1 MNTKN
6 IVILA
11 LLAGIGV
18 VLHTVMP
25 SFLGIKP
32 DMMLAMMFLGIILIP
47 EIKSVM
53 LLAIVTGVLSALTT
67 SFPMGQIPNI
77 IDKPI
82 TALVFFGLFLA
93 LKKYRNSIV
102 SIGVLTAVGTLISG
116 TVFLGAASFLVG
128 LPGGAPFTA
137 LFVAGVLPAVA
148 LNTVIMVILYP
159 VAQSIVKRTQLTS
172 PSVIQK

>member
-6 IVILA
+6 LVVLS

-25 SFLGIKP
+25 AFLTIKP

-53 LLAIVTGVLSALTT
+53 LLSIVTGGLSALTT
-67 SFPMGQIPNI
+67 GFPGGQLPNI

-82 TALVFFGLFLA
+82 TALIFFGLFLA
-93 LKKYRNSIV
+93 LKKFSTSIISV
-102 SIGVLTAVGTLISG
+102 AVLTAIGTLVSG
-116 TVFLGAASFLVG
+116 SVFLGAAHFIVG
-128 LPGGAPFTA
+128 LPSSFTV
-137 LFVAGVLPAVA
+137 LFAAGVLPAIA
-148 LNTVIMVILYP
+148 LNTIIMVILYP
-159 VAQSIVKRTQLTS
+159 VALSIVKRTKLQS
-172 PSVIQK
+172 SVVISK

>member
-25 SFLGIKP
+25 AFLTIKP
-32 DMMLAMMFLGIILIP
+32 DMMLAMMFLGIVLIP

-67 SFPMGQIPNI
+67 GFPGGQVPNI

-82 TALVFFGLFLA
+82 TALVFFGLYLA
-93 LKKYRNSIV
+93 LKKYQNSIV
-102 SIGVLTAVGTLISG
+102 SVGVLTAVGTLISG
-116 TVFLGAASFLVG
+116 SVFLSAAYFLVG
-128 LPGGAPFTA
+128 LPGPFTA
-137 LFVAGVLPAVA
+137 LFMAGVLPAVL
-148 LNTVIMVILYP
+148 LNTVTMVILYP
-159 VAQSIVKRTQLTS
+159 IAQSIFKRTKLS
-172 PSVIQK
+172 SASVIQK

>member
-6 IVILA
+6 LVILA

-18 VLHTVMP
+18 VLHTVTP
-25 SFLGIKP
+25 NFFGIKP
-32 DMMLAMMFLGIILIP
+32 DMMLAMMFLGIILVP
-47 EIKSVM
+47 EIKSVL

-67 SFPMGQIPNI
+67 GFPGGQIPNI

-102 SIGVLTAVGTLISG
+102 SVGVLSALGTLVSG
-116 TVFLGAASFLVG
+116 SVFLASAYFIAG
-128 LPGGAPFTA
+128 LPKTFAV
-137 LFVAGVLPAVA
+137 LFAAGVLPAIA

-159 VAQSIVKRTQLTS
+159 IAQSIFKRTKLTS
-172 PSVIQK
+172 ASVIQK

>member
-6 IVILA
+6 LVVLA

-25 SFLGIKP
+25 AFLSIKP

-53 LLAIVTGVLSALTT
+53 LLAIVTGVLSGITT
-67 SFPMGQIPNI
+67 SFPGGTIPNI
-77 IDKPI
+77 IEKPI

-93 LKKYRNSIV
+93 LNKYRTSIV
-102 SIGVLTAVGTLISG
+102 SVGVLTAIGTLISG
-116 TVFLGAASFLVG
+116 TVFLSAAFFIAN
-128 LPGGAPFTA
+128 LPAPFTA
-137 LFVAGVLPAVA
+137 LFVAAVLPATV
-148 LNTVIMVILYP
+148 LNTVVMVILYP
-159 VAQSIVKRTQLTS
+159 VAQSIVKRTKLTS
-172 PSVIQK
+172 ASVIQK

>member
-6 IVILA
+6 LVVLS
-11 LLAGIGV
+11 LLAGMGV

-25 SFLGIKP
+25 AFLTIKP

-53 LLAIVTGVLSALTT
+53 LLSIVTGGLSALTT
-67 SFPMGQIPNI
+67 GFPGGQLPNI

-93 LKKYRNSIV
+93 LKHYRNSII
-102 SIGVLTAVGTLISG
+102 SIAVLTAIGTLVSG
-116 TVFLGAASFLVG
+116 SVFLGSAYYIVG
-128 LPGGAPFTA
+128 LPSSFTA
-137 LFVAGVLPAVA
+137 LFAAGVLPAIA
-148 LNTVIMVILYP
+148 LNTIIMVILYP
-159 VAQSIVKRTQLTS
+159 VALSVVKRTKTS
-172 PSVIQK
+172 SIVISK

>member
-6 IVILA
+6 LVVLS

-25 SFLGIKP
+25 AFLTIKP

-47 EIKSVM
+47 EIKSV
-53 LLAIVTGVLSALTT
+53 LLLSIVTGVLSALTT
-67 SFPMGQIPNI
+67 GFPGGQIPNI

-93 LKKYRNSIV
+93 LKKFQKSIISV
-102 SIGVLTAVGTLISG
+102 AVLTAIGTAVSG
-116 TVFLGAASFLVG
+116 SVFLTAAYFIVG
-128 LPGGAPFTA
+128 LPASFTA
-137 LFVAGVLPAVA
+137 LFAAGVLPAVA
-148 LNTVIMVILYP
+148 LNTITMVILYP
-159 VAQSIVKRTQLTS
+159 VAQSIVKRTKLTS
-172 PSVIQK
+172 TSAIQK

>member
-47 EIKSVM
+47 EIKSVL

-67 SFPMGQIPNI
+67 GFPGGQIPNI

-82 TALVFFGLFLA
+82 TALVFLGLFLA
-93 LKKYRNSIV
+93 LKKYRNSIISV
-102 SIGVLTAVGTLISG
+102 GVLTAVGTVVSG
-116 TVFLGAASFLVG
+116 TIFLTAAFYLVG
-128 LPGGAPFTA
+128 LPMSFTA
-137 LFVAGVLPAVA
+137 LFAAGVLPAVA
-148 LNTVIMVILYP
+148 LNTVTMIILYP
-159 VAQSIVKRTQLTS
+159 VAQSIVKRTKLTS